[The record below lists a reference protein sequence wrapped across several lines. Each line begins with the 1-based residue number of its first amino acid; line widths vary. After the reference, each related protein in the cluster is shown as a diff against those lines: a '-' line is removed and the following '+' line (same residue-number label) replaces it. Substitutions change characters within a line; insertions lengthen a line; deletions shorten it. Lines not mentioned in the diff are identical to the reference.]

1 MRSRLLRRTADE
13 EEAMKVKTIRQR
25 RWLPILTLLL
35 LVFLLGFAGAA
46 AARYAMRDRQKEI
59 VEAKNFYFESDFLKE
74 KSEKTEY
81 FIDPMETEFPI
92 KLHNYAD
99 SQRVTQTDITYHV
112 DITGG
117 TVGGT
122 AKGTLVGSGSQSTE
136 TISIVPLVA
145 SGAEERTVTVT
156 ATSDIPYTKVLTA
169 TFVLKEGNDYT
180 VEDAEGNRA
189 AVLTMTCADA
199 EKEITITLPDGVI
212 PDEANDRVTSSTNT
226 SGENICTF
234 HSPGYGVYSL
244 VLLKTNK
251 GLKLAGN
258 GSFAD
263 TIKLQAGR

>member
-1 MRSRLLRRTADE
+1 
-13 EEAMKVKTIRQR
+13 MKVKTIKQR
-25 RWLPILTLLL
+25 RWLPIFMLLL

-46 AARYAMRDRQKEI
+46 AARYAMRERQKGI
-59 VEAKNFYFESDFLKE
+59 VEANNFYFDSDFLKE
-74 KSEKTEY
+74 ESEKAEY

-112 DITGG
+112 KITGG
-117 TVGGT
+117 TVGGNAT
-122 AKGTLVGSGSQSTE
+122 IEGKLVGSGSQSTE
-136 TISIVPLVA
+136 ISITPSA
-145 SGAEERTVTVT
+145 PGAEERTVIVT
-156 ATSDIPYTKVLTA
+156 ATSNKPYTKVLTA

-180 VEDAEGNRA
+180 VEDVKGNRA

-251 GLKLAGN
+251 ELNLAGN

-263 TIKLQAGR
+263 TIKLQASS